1 MKEGFGKKLSN
12 SLHKSIPEG
21 VAKMNNHQRQ
31 LITDSDFERMRV
43 FSQLIA
49 VYQDG
54 ELLDGNNRIVSHDE
68 HKVLMDNEMH
78 YLKSTCQF
86 YRL

>member
-1 MKEGFGKKLSN
+1 
-12 SLHKSIPEG
+12 
-21 VAKMNNHQRQ
+21 MNNRQRQ

-54 ELLDGNNRIVSHDE
+54 DLLDANIRIVSHDE
-68 HKVLMDNEMH
+68 YKVTMDNNVH
-78 YLKSTCQF
+78 YIKAKCQF